1 MPAGQTVRTHCVP
14 GLVRECDSARPEGPI
29 NFSPIYA
36 PFQFFSPSLSLSL
49 PAHPSLRLPC
59 FFIIYFFIL
68 IYFFFAKTLRQAT
81 TTQGSNTEEPFI
93 HRNDPRGANQTRRL
107 TLNTQ

>member
-1 MPAGQTVRTHCVP
+1 MPAGQTVRTHRVP

-49 PAHPSLRLPC
+49 PAHPSLRPPC
-59 FFIIYFFIL
+59 FFYNLYFYFIL
-68 IYFFFAKTLRQAT
+68 FFFAKTLRQAT
-81 TTQGSNTEEPFI
+81 TTQGSDTEEPFI